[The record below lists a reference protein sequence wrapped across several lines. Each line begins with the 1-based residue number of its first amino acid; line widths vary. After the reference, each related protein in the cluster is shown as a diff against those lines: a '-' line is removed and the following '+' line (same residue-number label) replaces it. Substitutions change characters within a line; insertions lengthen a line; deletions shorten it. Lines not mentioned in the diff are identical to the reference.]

1 MRLSDLL
8 SLDVRTESG
17 DKLGRVHDVRGDLTT
32 RSLRI
37 TGLIVG
43 KIGLLE
49 RLGFGAPQSTDRIR
63 PRDAVPWSAVVRAD
77 RRGVVV
83 KDGTTPE

>member
-8 SLDVRTESG
+8 SLEVRTESG
-17 DKLGRVHDVRGDLTT
+17 ETLGRVHDVRGELTS
-32 RSLRI
+32 RSLKV

-43 KIGLLE
+43 KVGLLE
-49 RLGFGAPQSTDRIR
+49 RLGVGAPESGDRIR

-83 KDGTTPE
+83 KDGTTPN